1 MATILRCISHR
12 SICHLWLISYQE
24 KLTLKASNEIDS
36 PNQFLTLFGSSLAQ
50 RRKRML
56 CWWPSTKYL
65 NQLNCFKYS
74 STSKY
79 FSLNG
84 EDIRL
89 MLWDTAGQEEFD
101 CITRA
106 YYRWN
111 LAKKLFELDH
121 FFLLKIVTEEPRL
134 VSLPSLVWTE
144 SLSNVWP
151 SGRRRWRRSA
161 ETSPWCWSWP
171 SWTSST
177 GQRWTALKWRS
188 SLDSWGSDL
197 SRPQSKK
204 ISMFTRFVYFKN

>member
-50 RRKRML
+50 RRKGML

-121 FFLLKIVTEEPRL
+121 FFYLKLLQ
-134 VSLPSLVWTE
+134 
-144 SLSNVWP
+144 
-151 SGRRRWRRSA
+151 RS
-161 ETSPWCWSWP
+161 PGLCP
-171 SWTSST
+171 CLLLC
-177 GQRWTALKWRS
+177 GQRVFQMCGQVEEEGGGGVRKHPHGAGHDQAGPPLQGRGGQLWSGEAL
-188 SLDSWGSDL
+188 
-197 SRPQSKK
+197 
-204 ISMFTRFVYFKN
+204 